1 MRLIFGTASGV
12 SLMRGRGV
20 MTNRSP
26 SANQNRPPRPDPYR
40 YFVCVSSAWLDLRAR
55 VVVHTDTAVPVLPE
69 AILDKE
75 PPAGEWVLQRALAL
89 MSVPTAQPLLFAHPT

>member
-1 MRLIFGTASGV
+1 
-12 SLMRGRGV
+12 
-20 MTNRSP
+20 MTNP

-40 YFVCVSSAWLDLRAR
+40 YFVCVSSAWLDLRAM
-55 VVVHTDTAVPVLPE
+55 VVVHTDTAVPVLLE

-89 MSVPTAQPLLFAHPT
+89 MSVPTAQPMLFAHPT